1 MAVLVV
7 HGIWDSSRR
16 LGPLVAGL
24 ALRGVRDVHAIDL
37 VPNTGSAP
45 IATLGA
51 TVAREVEALRARH
64 RVDRVDVVGFSMGAL
79 VSRWY
84 IQRDAGKERVRRFV
98 SISGPHAGTL
108 TAWALPL
115 AGARDMRRGSAL
127 LRDLEGDAD
136 PFGPVDVH
144 CLYTPYDVM
153 IVPATSS
160 VLAHARTTRAFPV
173 KMHRFMIEDGRV
185 LDHVADLLRAHDA

>member
-45 IATLGA
+45 IATLGER
-51 TVAREVEALRARH
+51 VAREVEALCVRH
-64 RVDRVDVVGFSMGAL
+64 RVERVDLVGFSMGAL

-84 IQRDAGKERVRRFV
+84 IQRGAGKARVRRFV

-115 AGARDMRRGSAL
+115 AGARDMRPRSPL
-127 LRDLEGDAD
+127 LRDLDGDAD

-153 IVPATSS
+153 VVPATSA
-160 VLAHARTTRAFPV
+160 VLRGARTTRAFPV
-173 KMHRFMIEDGRV
+173 TMHRFMIQDARV
-185 LDHVADLLRAHDA
+185 LDHVAELLRADDA